1 MERVTGLVGFGAP
14 RAGQPLQTLPTG
26 SPQLCPLDSG
36 VPSPVCAHQP
46 LPFAPWP
53 WQPVQVAMGGGA
65 VSSWQQGVAGGRGLR
80 WEGGVGSGFLR
91 KPGVGARAPAAMRY
105 PPRECGPAAPP
116 SASRELRG
124 AALQGREGRHP
135 ANRLFCS
142 RLATH
147 PPTVKRLAP
156 GSRAAHGGHTLLS
169 LRSASCLGSLK
180 QPYY

>member
-1 MERVTGLVGFGAP
+1 MESLGWSASEPRGLGSCSRPFQPGVPSSAP
-14 RAGQPLQTLPTG
+14 STQV
-26 SPQLCPLDSG
+26 SPALSAHTSLCPL
-36 VPSPVCAHQP
+36 
-46 LPFAPWP
+46 LPGLGIHLRLPW
-53 WQPVQVAMGGGA
+53 GGP
-65 VSSWQQGVAGGRGLR
+65 VSSWQQRVAGGRGLR

-91 KPGVGARAPAAMRY
+91 QPGVGARAPAAMRY

-124 AALQGREGRHP
+124 AALQGKEGRHP

-142 RLATH
+142 WLSTH